1 MESKVTVLNFF
12 LSQLEHL
19 LQEFR
24 SLQDTLAEV
33 GNIKYSWHE
42 TLCMK
47 FSYRKFYAKKCFLQ
61 TSHMHTTLT
70 RQLYGIVCLSNKL
83 LVKLPSNSKSFE
95 DYMWS
100 SLQTKE
106 RYKQGS
112 GGVTELT
119 KTLAQVCSCYLVT
132 TGLKWPA

>member
-1 MESKVTVLNFF
+1 MCRVPIIYCSVFSKIECWGFLHVMESKVTVLNFF

-61 TSHMHTTLT
+61 LPTCIQHWQDSCIVLFASQINYLLNSLRIQSPLKITCDLLC
-70 RQLYGIVCLSNKL
+70 RQKSVTNKD
-83 LVKLPSNSKSFE
+83 LVE
-95 DYMWS
+95 
-100 SLQTKE
+100 
-106 RYKQGS
+106 
-112 GGVTELT
+112 
-119 KTLAQVCSCYLVT
+119 
-132 TGLKWPA
+132 